1 MKALRIKTF
10 DHDLNLSRFEIVLL
24 KDIAF
29 QKVSFLLS
37 NNEACLDLELHN
49 GKLFLLKLACDE
61 SQFEKFK
68 WRWDRFKENEDY
80 YFDLSDW
87 EL

>member
-1 MKALRIKTF
+1 M
-10 DHDLNLSRFEIVLL
+10 
-24 KDIAF
+24 
-29 QKVSFLLS
+29 FLLS
-37 NNEACLDLELHN
+37 NNEACLDFELHN

-68 WRWDRFKENEDY
+68 WKWERFQVNEDY

-87 EL
+87 IL